1 MRIAARIL
9 PCGALGMLLWMA
21 VAAGAQADPIKM
33 RISLDS
39 PAQHGKTIVMNN
51 YVAALKAKVG
61 NRLDIELFH
70 SGQLFNDRDVSKAI
84 RQGAVEMAA
93 PGVWLLGGIDS
104 NANFSSLPVFYGI
117 ELEQIR
123 KAIDGEP
130 GRELNKS
137 LETKL
142 NAKILGSWLEGGLAH
157 WYSTNKPINS
167 YQDIQGMTIR
177 TPGGAA
183 NELRLKFFKANVVTI
198 PYPDLALALSQ
209 GKADGFISA
218 HDSVVAAKMWE
229 AGVKHSFEDYQL
241 AAHYIPMLNRAF
253 WDKLSPDL
261 QKILVDTWQEQVPAQ
276 RAAAAAAQAQARNT
290 LIANGVKIVTPD
302 SKTRAAARERMMQEY
317 DQWVKAVKVDPDF
330 AKKLLQTFR

>member
-1 MRIAARIL
+1 MSKVRMIQ
-9 PCGALGMLLWMA
+9 CGALAGVLWMA
-21 VAAGAQADPIKM
+21 VATGVQADPIKM
-33 RISLDS
+33 RISVDS
-39 PAQHGKTIVMNN
+39 PAQHVKTKIMSN
-51 YVAALKAKVG
+51 YVAALKTKAG

-70 SGQLFNDRDVSKAI
+70 SGQLFNARDVSKAI

-93 PGVWLLGGIDS
+93 PGIWLLGGIEP
-104 NANFSSLPVFYGI
+104 NANFSSLPVFYGM
-117 ELEQIR
+117 ELEQMR
-123 KAIDGEP
+123 KVTDGEL

-198 PYPDLALALSQ
+198 AYPDLALALSQ

-218 HDSVVAAKMWE
+218 HDSVVSAKMWE

-241 AAHYIPMLNRAF
+241 AAHYIPMLNRDF

-261 QKILVDTWQEQVPAQ
+261 QKILADTWQEQVPAQ
-276 RAAAAAAQAQARNT
+276 RAAGVAAQAQARDV

-302 SKTRAAARERMMQEY
+302 SKTRAAARVRMTQEY
-317 DQWVKAVKVDPDF
+317 DQWVKTVKVDPEF
-330 AKKLLQTFR
+330 ARKLLQAFR

>member
-1 MRIAARIL
+1 MSKVRMIQ
-9 PCGALGMLLWMA
+9 CGALAGVLWMA
-21 VAAGAQADPIKM
+21 VATGVQADPIKM
-33 RISLDS
+33 RISVDS
-39 PAQHGKTIVMNN
+39 PAQHVKTKIMSN
-51 YVAALKAKVG
+51 YAAALKTKAG

-84 RQGAVEMAA
+84 RQGAVEMAV
-93 PGVWLLGGIDS
+93 PGTWLLGGIDP
-104 NANFSSLPVFYGI
+104 NFNFTGLPVFYGVRF
-117 ELEQIR
+117 EQAR
-123 KAIDGEP
+123 KITDGEL

-142 NAKILGSWLEGGLAH
+142 NAKILGAWLEMGSGQ
-157 WYSTNKPINS
+157 WYSTGKPINS

-209 GKADGFISA
+209 GKADGFLSA
-218 HDSVVAAKMWE
+218 HDSVVSSKMWE
-229 AGVKHSFEDYQL
+229 SGVKHSFEDYSL
-241 AAHYIPMLNRAF
+241 LAHYIPMLNRAF

-261 QKILVDTWQEQVPAQ
+261 QKILADTWQEQVPAQ
-276 RAAAAAAQAQARNT
+276 RAAMAAAQAQARDV

-302 SKTRAAARERMMQEY
+302 SKTVAAARERMMQES
-317 DQWVKAVKVDPDF
+317 DEWVKALKIDPDF
-330 AKKLLQTFR
+330 ARKLAQAFR

>member
-1 MRIAARIL
+1 MSKVRMIQ
-9 PCGALGMLLWMA
+9 CGALAGVLWMA
-21 VAAGAQADPIKM
+21 VATGVQADPIKM
-33 RISLDS
+33 RISVDS
-39 PAQHGKTIVMNN
+39 PAQHVKTKIMSN
-51 YVAALKAKVG
+51 YVAALKTKAG

-93 PGVWLLGGIDS
+93 PGVWLLGGIEP
-104 NANFSSLPVFYGI
+104 NANFSSLPVFYGM
-117 ELEQIR
+117 ELEQMR
-123 KAIDGEP
+123 KVTDGEL

-142 NAKILGSWLEGGLAH
+142 NAKILGSWLEMGSAQ
-157 WYSTNKPINS
+157 WYSTGKPINS

-198 PYPDLALALSQ
+198 AYPDLALALSQ

-218 HDSVVAAKMWE
+218 HDSVVSAKMWE

-261 QKILVDTWQEQVPAQ
+261 QKILADTWQEQVPAQ
-276 RAAAAAAQAQARNT
+276 RAAGVAAQAQARDV

-302 SKTRAAARERMMQEY
+302 SKTRAAARVRMTQEY
-317 DQWVKAVKVDPDF
+317 DQWVKTVKVDPEF
-330 AKKLLQTFR
+330 ARKLLQAFR

>member
-1 MRIAARIL
+1 MSKVRMIQ
-9 PCGALGMLLWMA
+9 CGALAGVLWMA
-21 VAAGAQADPIKM
+21 VATGVQADPIKM
-33 RISLDS
+33 RISVDS
-39 PAQHGKTIVMNN
+39 PAQHVKTKIMSN
-51 YVAALKAKVG
+51 YVAALKTKAG

-93 PGVWLLGGIDS
+93 PGIWLLGGIEP
-104 NANFSSLPVFYGI
+104 NANFSSLPVFYGM
-117 ELEQIR
+117 ELEQMR
-123 KAIDGEP
+123 KVTDGEL

-198 PYPDLALALSQ
+198 AYPDLALALSQ

-218 HDSVVAAKMWE
+218 HDSVVSAKMWE

-241 AAHYIPMLNRAF
+241 AAHYIPMLNRDF

-261 QKILVDTWQEQVPAQ
+261 QKILADTWQEQVPAQ
-276 RAAAAAAQAQARNT
+276 RAAGVAAQAQARDV

-302 SKTRAAARERMMQEY
+302 SKTRAAARVRMTQEY
-317 DQWVKAVKVDPDF
+317 DQWVKTVKVDPEF
-330 AKKLLQTFR
+330 ARKLLQAFR